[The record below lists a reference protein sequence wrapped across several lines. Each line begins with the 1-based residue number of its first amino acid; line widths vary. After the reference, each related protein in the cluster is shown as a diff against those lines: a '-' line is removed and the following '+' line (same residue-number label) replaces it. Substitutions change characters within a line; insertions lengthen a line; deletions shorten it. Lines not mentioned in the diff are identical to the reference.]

1 MKLSLAPIWISS
13 LRPMNL
19 SRAVRLLL
27 VLALMGGV
35 VALITIPW
43 MRNHAAEAP
52 REYSVQKGDIEVS
65 ILATGEV
72 RPENRLEIKPPLS
85 GRIDEVLVQ
94 EGQQVEA
101 GQVLVWMSSTER
113 AALLDAARGK
123 GEKELE
129 RWKEIYQPVPVVAP
143 ISGTIIFRMVEA
155 GQTFDDAT
163 AIMAM
168 SDHLLV
174 KAQVDET
181 DLAQI
186 RLNQQA
192 RVTLDAYPDEPLM
205 GRVHKISYESRIVN
219 NVTTYSVDV
228 LTNGTPDFMRSG
240 MTSTV
245 AFISDSRSDV
255 LLVPTEAI
263 KQVDGDSYVQL
274 KNRSSGNLQK
284 ISIGI
289 SDGKMTEVLR
299 GLDEGEVVLGE
310 TLAPLNESAR
320 SNPFGLGGKSPF
332 AK

>member
-1 MKLSLAPIWISS
+1 MKLSLSPVWVSA
-13 LRPMNL
+13 LRSPWNL
-19 SRAVRLLL
+19 SATARWSLMGFATLA
-27 VLALMGGV
+27 VLAL
-35 VALITIPW
+35 ITLPL
-43 MRNHAAEAP
+43 
-52 REYSVQKGDIEVS
+52 VKGDNSKRLREFTVHKGDLEVS

-72 RPENRLEIKPPLS
+72 RPENRLEIKPPLA

-123 GEKELE
+123 GEQELE

-155 GQTFDDAT
+155 EQSFDDAT

-192 RVTLDAYPDEPLM
+192 RVILDAYPDEPLM

-240 MTSTV
+240 MTSTI
-245 AFISDSRSDV
+245 AFISESRGDV

-263 KQVDGDSYVQL
+263 QHVDGENFVQL
-274 KNRSSGNLQK
+274 KNRNAGHLQK
-284 ISIGI
+284 ITVGV

-299 GLDEGEVVLGE
+299 GLEVGEVVVRQLPE
-310 TLAPLNESAR
+310 KAS
-320 SNPFGLGGKSPF
+320 GK
-332 AK
+332 